1 MLVTP
6 RRVIIVRAVS
16 TIANDRIMARLA
28 KFGEYACCASI
39 RITLAGA
46 PVAQR
51 LLESPFQ
58 ALNSA

>member
-16 TIANDRIMARLA
+16 IIANDRIMARLA

-46 PVAQR
+46 PVA
-51 LLESPFQ
+51 
-58 ALNSA
+58 